1 MENLYLSKKYQLS
14 DNMKPLF
21 LIAFICCLFIGCN
34 TSMKCSA
41 DNEIVFS
48 MSKTRCYGKCPVYT
62 IDIYSNGHVIY
73 EGKSNVDKIG
83 RFEKNITQTELS
95 DLKKAFLDSKFFDFE
110 DEYVSNATDL
120 PTTYILFR
128 NNGEEKKIKDYHRAP
143 KELKALEK
151 LLDDIANSTTDW
163 IQLN

>member
-1 MENLYLSKKYQLS
+1 
-14 DNMKPLF
+14 MKHL
-21 LIAFICCLFIGCN
+21 LVITLICCLFVGCN
-34 TSMKCSA
+34 TSKKCST

-83 RFEKNITQTELS
+83 KFEKNITQKELS

-128 NNGEEKKIKDYHRAP
+128 NNGKEKKIKDYHKAP